1 LGRFTVS
8 RVTNWEVT
16 LVLRHRWVQGL
27 GVGALGLALSVAPAL
42 AAPAAVR
49 GAAELHGS
57 GHLCRDLKAEQTSS
71 ASVGTSIAAALEKG
85 QFAKAKQQ
93 ILKSID
99 QGLKLAAPALA
110 DLRSAPRN
118 VQSALKALVKFD
130 NSLKSVIR
138 RSTSITKMDAAI
150 QSLATPKLTTEA
162 STVANYI
169 KATCGS
175 VVSTGTPSS
184 IG

>member
-1 LGRFTVS
+1 
-8 RVTNWEVT
+8 
-16 LVLRHRWVQGL
+16 VLRHRLVQGV

-42 AAPAAVR
+42 SAPAAVS
-49 GAAELHGS
+49 GTVVLQGS
-57 GHLCRDLKAEQTSS
+57 GHLCRDLKAEQSSS

-118 VQSALKALVKFD
+118 VQSALKALIKFD
-130 NSLKSVIR
+130 NSLKSVIKKA
-138 RSTSITKMDAAI
+138 TSITKMDAAI
-150 QSLATPKLTTEA
+150 QSLATPQLTAEA
-162 STVANYI
+162 STVATYI
-169 KATCGS
+169 KAKCGS